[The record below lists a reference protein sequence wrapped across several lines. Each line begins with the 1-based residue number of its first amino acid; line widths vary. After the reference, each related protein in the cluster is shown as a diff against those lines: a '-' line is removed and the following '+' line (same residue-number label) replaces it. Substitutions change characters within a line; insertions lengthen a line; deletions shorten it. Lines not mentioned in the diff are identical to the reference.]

1 MRSELERVFREESG
15 IVLAALI
22 ATLHDFDLAEDAFQ
36 EAVEKALERWP
47 RDGVPSNPAAWLTT
61 TARRKAL
68 DRLRHRQMRTGKQEE
83 LRVEERTR
91 RSAGSDQE
99 GNDAMQAPVADERL
113 RLIFTCCHPALA
125 EEARVALTLRTL
137 GGLSTDD
144 VARAF
149 LVPEA
154 TMAKRLVRAKRKI
167 RDARI
172 PYRVPGPEL
181 LPERLQA
188 VLAVLYLIFNRGW
201 SGADDA
207 EARALRDEAIRLS
220 RVLLLLIPGEPEVQG
235 LLALM
240 LVHDARSDARVVDGR
255 WVPLE
260 QQDRDR
266 WRWPRI
272 REGQQILK
280 VALGARRLGPYQL
293 QASISLLHCEARS
306 PEDVRWPEIAA
317 LYARLEEVAPSPVV
331 TLNRAVALARCDGA
345 EAGLALLAGIPAG
358 EVARLEDYP
367 PWHAA
372 RGDLLAR
379 AGRGEEAAIALERA
393 CALTTSPA
401 ERRHLEE
408 RLAELAKG
416 GASLH

>member
-1 MRSELERVFREESG
+1 MRDELERVFREESG

-22 ATLHDFDLAEDAFQ
+22 AALNDFDLAEDAFQ
-36 EAVEKALERWP
+36 AAVETALERWP
-47 RDGVPSNPAAWLTT
+47 RDGIPSNPAAWLTT
-61 TARRKAL
+61 TARRRAV
-68 DRLRHRQMRTGKQEE
+68 DRLRHRQMRSGKQEE
-83 LRVEERTR
+83 LRLEETIR
-91 RSAGSDQE
+91 RSAGCDEE
-99 GNDAMQAPVADERL
+99 GDDAMMAPVADERL

-201 SGADDA
+201 SGADDD
-207 EARALRDEAIRLS
+207 EARALCDEAIRLS
-220 RVLLLLIPGEPEVQG
+220 RVLLRLIPGEPEVSG

-240 LVHDARSDARVVDGR
+240 LLHDARSNARVVDGR

-260 QQDRDR
+260 QQDRGR
-266 WRWPRI
+266 WGWSSI
-272 REGQQILK
+272 REGQRILK
-280 VALGARRLGPYQL
+280 AALGERRLGPYQL

-306 PEDVRWPEIAA
+306 PEEVRWREIAA

-345 EAGLALLAGIPAG
+345 EVGLALLAGIPPG

-379 AGRGEEAAIALERA
+379 AGRRDEAADALERA
-393 CALTTSPA
+393 RALATSPA

-408 RLAELAKG
+408 RLAELARSG
-416 GASLH
+416 GSIH